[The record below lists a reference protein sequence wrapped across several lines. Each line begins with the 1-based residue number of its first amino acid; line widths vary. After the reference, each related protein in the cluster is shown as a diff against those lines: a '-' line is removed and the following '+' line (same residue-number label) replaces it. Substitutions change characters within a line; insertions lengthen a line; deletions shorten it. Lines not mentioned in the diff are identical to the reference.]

1 VNSVSELT
9 ELEIDCIE
17 YVSGYVANRFA
28 TEYPWLGL
36 KEVEGSSWIQHVS
49 RGNLTTPSPILFN
62 CALTLE
68 KLFNNF
74 HGKCSLN
81 KQPKVMT
88 RLSNSLMNEIKK
100 EKLDIPFKVVH
111 CLVRTRTFIRLNYLN
126 KLICSSAT
134 VKKNENSRKLKK
146 FV

>member
-1 VNSVSELT
+1 MT
-9 ELEIDCIE
+9 ELEVDCIE
-17 YVSGYVANRFA
+17 YVSGHVANRFA
-28 TEYPWLGL
+28 TEYPWLGQ
-36 KEVEGSSWIQHVS
+36 KEGEGSSWIQHVS
-49 RGNLTTPSPILFN
+49 RGNLITPSPTLFN

-100 EKLDIPFKVVH
+100 EKLDLPFKVVH
-111 CLVRTRTFIRLNYLN
+111 CLVGTRTFIRLNYLN

-134 VKKNENSRKLKK
+134 VKKN
-146 FV
+146 